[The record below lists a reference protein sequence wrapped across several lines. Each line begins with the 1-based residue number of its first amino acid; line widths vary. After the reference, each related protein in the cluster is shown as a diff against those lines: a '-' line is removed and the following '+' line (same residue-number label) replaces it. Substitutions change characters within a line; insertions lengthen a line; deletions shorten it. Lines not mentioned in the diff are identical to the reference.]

1 MTVLE
6 AVVTISGSLIAGAG
20 GGFGFIKFLMAR
32 KDKKEEKNTQSIVDE
47 AVKKAK
53 DEIYEELAK
62 VSKERSEEGA
72 ERFETHAN
80 ALKFVNRQIE
90 ENSKQIGELTEISK
104 NVLSSMESINRLV
117 KASAES
123 QRNANYDR
131 LLIVGKKVLGSKQ
144 ITLSEKTNIRQLYDS
159 YKELQGKDAYIDT
172 LYDECMKLSP
182 VPDAERE

>member
-1 MTVLE
+1 MTILE
-6 AVVTISGSLIAGAG
+6 AVVTIVASIIAGAG
-20 GGFGFIKFLMAR
+20 GGFAFLKFLIAR

-72 ERFETHAN
+72 ERFNTHAET
-80 ALKFVNRQIE
+80 LKHVNRQIE

-104 NVLSSMESINRLV
+104 NVLISMESLNQLV

-123 QRNANYDR
+123 QRNSNYDR
-131 LLIVGKKVLGSKQ
+131 LLIVGKKVLGLKR
-144 ITLSEKTNIRQLYDS
+144 ITLSEKTNIKQLYDS
-159 YKELQGKDAYIDT
+159 YKELQGNDAYIDT

-182 VPDAERE
+182 VPDDERG